1 MKPEIPANGVH
12 TFPPSDGRDESSS
25 SRVPT
30 AQAVLAAKNVQRG
43 LAAKVQEM
51 SALLR
56 KKQKVYM
63 DSKWQST
70 LIPSLT
76 QGLIIGLM

>member
-1 MKPEIPANGVH
+1 VKPELPASGVH
-12 TFPPSDGRDESSS
+12 TFPPSSGQDKGTS
-25 SRVPT
+25 SRIPT

-63 DSKWQST
+63 DS
-70 LIPSLT
+70 
-76 QGLIIGLM
+76 